1 MSKVVIQ
8 IDGIVAICKRRF
20 KEFILTAGICE
31 CTFIC
36 ISKIKIRVHMYI
48 YNRDKSDF
56 CMFKYAKDK
65 TGGHKQLT
73 HIQRQSQ
80 PEHEYDAD

>member
-1 MSKVVIQ
+1 
-8 IDGIVAICKRRF
+8 
-20 KEFILTAGICE
+20 
-31 CTFIC
+31 
-36 ISKIKIRVHMYI
+36 MYI